1 MVDSGSAAVEPG
13 RTHVIRD
20 ARDID
25 PVWSQCPILRC
36 SSLLHRG
43 SGSPPRQLWGCRMKS
58 GLQENASSSGSPAE
72 PVGGFAAS
80 MAAQLTAPVEG
91 FHGEP
96 PISPATA
103 DDDFAKNLAT
113 KFAARFER
121 LRAGAPSTPP
131 PPNRGDFAAEDID
144 SREATDRLSSALAS
158 IRTGRVGIGFLLL
171 SLFVAITV
179 VVLWALPF
187 RSSEQLPS
195 SHIEQGKA
203 VGLPAHDLTEQAPA
217 PAVSPPPASA
227 SPVTLPGP
235 AEVSSASQIPLFGQP
250 PSPPLNADEIRELQ
264 GKLKVL
270 GFDPGAI
277 DGVVGPMTTSA
288 VRKYSQARA
297 MADADVTRDL
307 LVRLRA
313 EVPPKK

>member
-1 MVDSGSAAVEPG
+1 
-13 RTHVIRD
+13 
-20 ARDID
+20 
-25 PVWSQCPILRC
+25 
-36 SSLLHRG
+36 
-43 SGSPPRQLWGCRMKS
+43 MKS
-58 GLQENASSSGSPAE
+58 GLQENASSSGSPAKPE
-72 PVGGFAAS
+72 GGFAAAL
-80 MAAQLTAPVEG
+80 AAQLTAPAER
-91 FHGEP
+91 FHREP
-96 PISPATA
+96 PISPATG
-103 DDDFAKNLAT
+103 DDDFAKNLAA
-113 KFAARFER
+113 KFAARIRRR

-131 PPNRGDFAAEDID
+131 SPNRGDFAAEDID
-144 SREATDRLSSALAS
+144 SGEATDRLSSALAS

-171 SLFVAITV
+171 SLFVAVTV

-195 SHIEQGKA
+195 SHNEQGKA
-203 VGLPAHDLTEQAPA
+203 VGLPAHDLTKQPSSPAPA
-217 PAVSPPPASA
+217 PPVSPPPAST

-235 AEVSSASQIPLFGQP
+235 AEVSSASQIPLLGQP

-264 GKLKVL
+264 GKLKAL

-297 MADADVTRDL
+297 IADADVTRDL

-313 EVPPKK
+313 EAPPKE

>member
-121 LRAGAPSTPP
+121 LRAGAPRRRHPQIGGILRRRTSIAEKRRTASLPRSP
-131 PPNRGDFAAEDID
+131 RFAPVV
-144 SREATDRLSSALAS
+144 SGSAFCCC
-158 IRTGRVGIGFLLL
+158 RCL
-171 SLFVAITV
+171 SLSL
-179 VVLWALPF
+179 LWSFGPF
-187 RSSEQLPS
+187 PFGRPS
-195 SHIEQGKA
+195 NCR
-203 VGLPAHDLTEQAPA
+203 QATSNKGRLL
-217 PAVSPPPASA
+217 VSPP
-227 SPVTLPGP
+227 
-235 AEVSSASQIPLFGQP
+235 
-250 PSPPLNADEIRELQ
+250 
-264 GKLKVL
+264 
-270 GFDPGAI
+270 
-277 DGVVGPMTTSA
+277 TT
-288 VRKYSQARA
+288 
-297 MADADVTRDL
+297 
-307 LVRLRA
+307 
-313 EVPPKK
+313 